1 MKKLWERFTNWL
13 EMKQAIK
20 GFLESSGASNMSKKE
35 IDVHVKG
42 IKKHYKLKQQ
52 EQ

>member
-1 MKKLWERFTNWL
+1 MKKLWELFTNWC
-13 EMKQAIK
+13 EMKAVIK

-35 IDVHVKG
+35 IDIHVEG
-42 IKKHYKLKQQ
+42 IKKQYNLKQQ